1 MKKEIILGENKIHM
15 NYMHN
20 VYDDNYQGK
29 VVAHLTF
36 EKENSE
42 NVKNRDYS
50 RKEKNVK
57 DLMKEIRD
65 VCEVDITFANRK
77 AIDDMINNLIR
88 IRDLTEWDWR
98 DDENE

>member
-1 MKKEIILGENKIHM
+1 MK
-15 NYMHN
+15 
-20 VYDDNYQGK
+20 
-29 VVAHLTF
+29 
-36 EKENSE
+36 
-42 NVKNRDYS
+42 
-50 RKEKNVK
+50 
-57 DLMKEIRD
+57 KEIRD